1 MPAEKTVVWFDD
13 DLAKRKPKIEAI
25 SKALGL
31 RLVVIEKKTSD
42 PNWFAAFSAAQKEK
56 NLSTNNVALLAVD
69 HYLRAHKMGTSTYDR
84 GASLCSFLR
93 MEFKDIPI
101 IGVSSAKKDIIS
113 SSEKKEYAYFLN
125 YSRLPYD
132 ETDDCEGVIS
142 SIRSIVSGY
151 ASIRKSMCKKQKVTN
166 TLISLM
172 KVPEKF
178 GADILRVLPKE
189 LRVAD
194 LSGCAND
201 VFAWF
206 NEVLLGYQGVLV
218 DTLAAASMI
227 GVTEDYF
234 VNEVVPKLSKECQ
247 YNGIFSKVR
256 GVHFWR
262 ELLIGTLQDLVDEH
276 GSLELSH
283 FVEKLTADRR
293 NWAKCIACKKP
304 FTELVAYAEC
314 DMDDSANKRGPAHRE
329 CVAIAAGP
337 CPIYF
342 EPKYISKKG
351 L

>member
-1 MPAEKTVVWFDD
+1 MPTEKIVVWFED

-25 SKALGL
+25 SSALGL
-31 RLVVIEKKTSD
+31 KLVVIEKKASD
-42 PNWFAAFSAAQKEK
+42 QNWFAAFSEMQKEK
-56 NLSTNNVALLAVD
+56 NLSTNNVALIAVD
-69 HYLRAHKMGTSTYDR
+69 HYLRARKMGASTYDR

-101 IGVSSAKKDIIS
+101 IGVSSAKKDIVS

-132 ETDDCEGVIS
+132 ETDDSEGIIS
-142 SIRSIVSGY
+142 AIRSIVSGY
-151 ASIRKSMCKKQKVTN
+151 MSIRKSIHKKQKVTN
-166 TLISLM
+166 ALISLM
-172 KVPEKF
+172 KTPEKL
-178 GADILRVLPKE
+178 GEDILRVLPKE
-189 LRVAD
+189 LQVDD

-206 NEVLLGYQGVLV
+206 NEVLLNYQGVLV

-234 VNEVVPKLSKECQ
+234 VNEVVPRLSKECQ
-247 YNGIFSKVR
+247 YNGIFSRVK
-256 GVHFWR
+256 GGHFWR
-262 ELLIGTLQDLVDEH
+262 ELLIGKLQDLVDEH

-283 FVEKLTADRR
+283 FVEKLTDDRS
-293 NWAKCIACKKP
+293 NWAKCITCKKP

-329 CVAIAAGP
+329 CVAIAVGP

-342 EPKYISKKG
+342 EPKYISRKG